1 MESKSEM
8 NPKISV
14 IVPVYNAGEHIKPC
28 LDTLTQQTL
37 QDIEIICVLDCP
49 TDGTDKAVEAYAQ
62 QDARIKV
69 VRNEHNLNIG
79 ESRNRGMAVA
89 TGDYIGFSDHD
100 DYRELNMYE
109 DLYKKAIANGASA
122 VLSGVLG
129 SKAAFWKG
137 NNPNSW
143 IDETLNNL
151 VMRRYTT
158 HIHPHLYKR
167 EFLKEN
173 NITFTD
179 NNTHSVE
186 DTLFNAKVLATIA
199 ARGCVLETIPHDY
212 YIHVDYAN
220 NQNKSYSHWAFKKVE
235 NSIREMQELTQVY
248 AIKPA
253 SIAEFGIRCLYTSFI
268 REKAK
273 NGLLATLKLFGTLKQ
288 DETVANSLKAYP
300 AKWNRAFTL
309 PKNIFALY
317 IKAIL

>member
-1 MESKSEM
+1 MEDQSKM

-14 IVPVYNAGEHIKPC
+14 IVPIYNAGEHIRPC
-28 LDTLTQQTL
+28 LDTLTKQTL

-49 TDGTDKAVEAYAQ
+49 TDGTDKVVEAYAQ

-79 ESRNRGMAVA
+79 ESRNKGMAVA

-109 DLYKKAIANGASA
+109 DLYKKAQENGATV
-122 VLSGVLG
+122 VLSGALG
-129 SKAAFWKG
+129 IQATQWKQAV
-137 NNPNSW
+137 PKSW
-143 IDETLNNL
+143 LDETLNNL

-167 EFLKEN
+167 AFLEGKH
-173 NITFTD
+173 ITFTD

-186 DTLFNAKVLATIA
+186 DTLFNAKVLANIA
-199 ARGCVLETIPHDY
+199 AEGSVLETVPHDY
-212 YIHVDYAN
+212 YIHVDYGN

-235 NSIREMQELTQVY
+235 NSIREMRELTQVY
-248 AIKPA
+248 AIRPA

-273 NGLLATLKLFGTLKQ
+273 NGLWATLKLFGTLKK

-300 AKWNRAFTL
+300 AKWNKAFTL